1 MCVSYDVLDGGVLSY
16 DVLDRDVCSY
26 VNGM

>member
-1 MCVSYDVLDGGVLSY
+1 MYVSYDVLDGGVLSY
-16 DVLDRDVCSY
+16 DVLDHDVCSY